1 MLHAHG
7 GIGWDMK
14 CSNMPKQS
22 ETTMVGMREAMR
34 CSGSNVSPEHE
45 TRHAQKLS
53 QTESVD
59 MKREGFRT

>member
-14 CSNMPKQS
+14 CRNMPTQS

-34 CSGSNVSPEHE
+34 CSGSNVRVPN
-45 TRHAQKLS
+45 
-53 QTESVD
+53 
-59 MKREGFRT
+59 MKRGILQFAMAHHG